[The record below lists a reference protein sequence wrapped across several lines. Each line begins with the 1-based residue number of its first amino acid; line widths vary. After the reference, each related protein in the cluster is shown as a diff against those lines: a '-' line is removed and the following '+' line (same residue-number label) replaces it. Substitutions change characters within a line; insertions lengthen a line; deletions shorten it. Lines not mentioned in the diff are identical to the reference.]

1 MKKKMVCTMLTAVM
15 AMATIGA
22 PVSASAADKEKTIGV
37 VVWDM
42 AQSFEASLAEI
53 AEKGDGNVYSWIQ
66 AEIGQRCTRIL
77 MIL

>member
-53 AEKGDGNVYSWIQ
+53 AEKGD
-66 AEIGQRCTRIL
+66 
-77 MIL
+77 

>member
-53 AEKGDGNVYSWIQ
+53 AEK
-66 AEIGQRCTRIL
+66 EIEERGW
-77 MIL
+77 